1 MEIKFDSFDGSLF
14 KGILLFM
21 AVTFYSI
28 FNDSGINQD
37 SVIHYNGR
45 LKEAMT
51 IKSQGG
57 EMDYKFIDFKIIG
70 RDDVF
75 SLRKC
80 AFLNLKLEETLNLKR
95 GDELKVGVSPDSGSR
110 KLEVVSLQSKQSILL
125 LFDSYRSCTSNFF
138 SAGLYI
144 VFGLSF
150 ILVMRLILKVLKT
163 KGVAF
168 DFLKL
173 KLGDKKEK

>member
-1 MEIKFDSFDGSLF
+1 MEIKFDSVDGSLF

-28 FNDSGINQD
+28 FNDSGINQE
-37 SVIHYNGR
+37 SVIHYSGR

-51 IKSQGG
+51 VKSQGG

-80 AFLNLKLEETLNLKR
+80 AFLNLELEKTLNLKR

-110 KLEVVSLQSKQSILL
+110 KLEVVSLQSRQSILL
-125 LFDSYRSCTSNFF
+125 SFDSYRNCTSNFF

-144 VFGLSF
+144 VYFLSC
-150 ILVMRLILKVLKT
+150 ILIVRLIIKALKA
-163 KGVAF
+163 KGVVF
-168 DFLKL
+168 DFLKV
-173 KLGDKKEK
+173 KRNDQIEE